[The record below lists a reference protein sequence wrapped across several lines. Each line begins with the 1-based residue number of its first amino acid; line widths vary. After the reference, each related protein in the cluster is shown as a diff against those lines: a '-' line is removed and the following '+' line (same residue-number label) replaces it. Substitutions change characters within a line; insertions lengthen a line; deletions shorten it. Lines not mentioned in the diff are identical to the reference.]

1 MGETLSK
8 LRWYHEL
15 SSLLA
20 GVFLCFMI
28 GLELVNK
35 ENFDAVL
42 QVRLAE
48 ADERKVASV
57 EYSLAQAWL
66 YREEGHLLPY
76 AVKSGQKVVGFVLL
90 SIQEDKSYFVWRLL
104 IDSHYQ
110 NRGYGKEVIR
120 QVIDLA
126 RENSSCHTVTMNY
139 VIGNHKMR
147 YILEKFGFQSVGMIG
162 QEIKMELTF

>member
-1 MGETLSK
+1 
-8 LRWYHEL
+8 
-15 SSLLA
+15 
-20 GVFLCFMI
+20 MI
-28 GLELVNK
+28 RLELVNK
-35 ENFDAVL
+35 DNFDAVL
-42 QVRLAE
+42 EVSLSA

-66 YREEGHLLPY
+66 YKDNGQLYPY
-76 AVKSGQKVVGFVLL
+76 AVMFGRKVVGFVLL
-90 SIQEDKSYFVWRLL
+90 SIQEEAKSYYVWRLL
-104 IDSHYQ
+104 IDKEYQ

-120 QVIDLA
+120 QVIGLA
-126 RENSSCHTVTMNY
+126 QEDSMCQKVTIHY

>member
-1 MGETLSK
+1 
-8 LRWYHEL
+8 
-15 SSLLA
+15 
-20 GVFLCFMI
+20 MI

-35 ENFDAVL
+35 DNFDAVL
-42 QVRLAE
+42 QVKLAE

-90 SIQEDKSYFVWRLL
+90 SIQEDNSYFVWRLL

-120 QVIDLA
+120 QVIGLA
-126 RENSSCHTVTMNY
+126 KENPSCHTVTMNY

>member
-1 MGETLSK
+1 
-8 LRWYHEL
+8 
-15 SSLLA
+15 
-20 GVFLCFMI
+20 MI
-28 GLELVNK
+28 GLELVSK

-66 YREEGHLLPY
+66 YREEGHLFPY

-90 SIQEDKSYFVWRLL
+90 AIQEDKSYYVWRLL

-120 QVIDLA
+120 QVIGLA
-126 RENSSCHTVTMNY
+126 KENPSCHTVTMNY

>member
-1 MGETLSK
+1 
-8 LRWYHEL
+8 
-15 SSLLA
+15 
-20 GVFLCFMI
+20 MI

-35 ENFDAVL
+35 DNFDAVL
-42 QVRLAE
+42 QVKLAE

-66 YREEGHLLPY
+66 YREEGHLFPY

-90 SIQEDKSYFVWRLL
+90 AIQEDKSYYVWRLL

-120 QVIDLA
+120 QVIGLA
-126 RENSSCHTVTMNY
+126 RENPSCHTVTMNY

-147 YILEKFGFQSVGMIG
+147 YILEKLGFQSVGMVG

>member
-1 MGETLSK
+1 
-8 LRWYHEL
+8 
-15 SSLLA
+15 
-20 GVFLCFMI
+20 MI

-35 ENFDAVL
+35 DNFEAVL
-42 QVRLAE
+42 QVSLAE
-48 ADERKVASV
+48 TDERKVASV

-66 YREEGHLLPY
+66 HKDSGQLYPY
-76 AVKSGQKVVGFVLL
+76 AVKFGKKVVGFVLL
-90 SIQEDKSYFVWRLL
+90 SIQAEDKSYYVWRLL
-104 IDSHYQ
+104 IDKNHQ

-120 QVIDLA
+120 QVIALA
-126 RENSSCHTVTMNY
+126 QEDSLCQKVTMHY

>member
-1 MGETLSK
+1 
-8 LRWYHEL
+8 
-15 SSLLA
+15 
-20 GVFLCFMI
+20 MI

-42 QVRLAE
+42 QVKLAE

-66 YREEGHLLPY
+66 YREEGHLFPY

-90 SIQEDKSYFVWRLL
+90 AIQEDKSYYVWRLL

-120 QVIDLA
+120 QVIGLA
-126 RENSSCHTVTMNY
+126 KENPSCHTVTMNY

-162 QEIKMELTF
+162 QEVKMELTF